1 MKVLL
6 LGVTGNVG
14 SRMLPALLA
23 RNHQVVAYVRTPS
36 KIPSE
41 AKSKIDSI
49 VTGSATDSE
58 AIKAAI
64 TSHSCDAIVNAAGVA
79 PMTRFHS
86 QGDFS
91 TIFAA
96 VVKAAALE
104 AGRERGGAPIRCW
117 LMSGFG
123 ILDSPKKPYMM
134 ADYIPMFP
142 AHKPNYMLI
151 KSHPVEE
158 LAWSLFC
165 ATQMFPRY
173 DTPRYPADT
182 DAASNLV
189 AKSDAPPAWTERFRC
204 VPLIGNYLNVM
215 AQSQS
220 CFSVLE
226 NCVDFMAAD
235 LEMGLRSEWVGK
247 RVGVMEKSKV
257 KAV

>member
-23 RNHQVVAYVRTPS
+23 RNHRVVAYVRTPS

-41 AKSKIDSI
+41 AKSKLDAII
-49 VTGSATDSE
+49 TGSATDSE

-64 TSHSCDAIVNAAGVA
+64 ISHNCDAVVNAAGVA
-79 PMTRFHS
+79 AITRFHS

-96 VVKAAALE
+96 VVKAARE

-123 ILDSPKKPYMM
+123 ILDSPKKPYTM

-151 KSHPVEE
+151 KSQPVEE

-165 ATQMFPRY
+165 ATQMFPKY

-189 AKSDAPPAWTERFRC
+189 AKADAPPAWTEKFRG
-204 VPLIGNYLNVM
+204 VPLIGDYLNVM

-220 CFSVLE
+220 YFSVLE
-226 NCVDFMAAD
+226 NCVDFVAAD
-235 LEMGLRSEWVGK
+235 LEMGLRSEWIGK
-247 RVGVMEKSKV
+247 RVGVREKSKV
-257 KAV
+257 KAM